1 MTITA
6 ARYANWKAPGQDGQ
20 VLLWPDAGDLLRQTR
35 ENARQLSSVD
45 SVRVQGVPVSQLRR
59 DIRVWLGHADHDR
72 PLIATGHQTEL
83 YHPGVWAKH
92 AAINAIA
99 QACGGSAFHFA
110 VDTDQ
115 PKHLN
120 LRWPGTTL
128 AITDDP
134 AITDADWSGLLAP
147 PTPVHLQELERVYQS
162 AAATWNFQ
170 PMLQPVLDSLRRSCL
185 EEPSLSAAITNAQ
198 HQLDWSL
205 GLRHHAMLVSPM
217 LFSTTYL
224 VFVHHVL
231 SHAGEFAADYNA
243 ALADYRRETGISS
256 QTRPMPDL
264 QATHDAVEVPFWLDD
279 LASGTRKRATVRWGN
294 GAWMLAVH
302 GNEFQLLPD
311 AQGMAAA
318 DQLAGWLRQHQL
330 RLSPRAL
337 TLTMFLRMLVVDQ
350 FIHGIGGGRYD
361 QVTDRVL
368 ASHFKIQPPHFAV
381 ATGTLFFP
389 GAVGQPRVCL
399 PCLVQEGH
407 RLKHGLLGTRKLEI
421 VHQIDA
427 MPRRSIQRSLAF
439 HNMHAA
445 ISAAALDNLA
455 LKEFAARLD
464 NSVLR
469 LREEKVLFDREL
481 FYAMQSV
488 ERLQHLIDQMAGMFA

>member
-1 MTITA
+1 
-6 ARYANWKAPGQDGQ
+6 
-20 VLLWPDAGDLLRQTR
+20 
-35 ENARQLSSVD
+35 
-45 SVRVQGVPVSQLRR
+45 
-59 DIRVWLGHADHDR
+59 
-72 PLIATGHQTEL
+72 
-83 YHPGVWAKH
+83 
-92 AAINAIA
+92 
-99 QACGGSAFHFA
+99 
-110 VDTDQ
+110 
-115 PKHLN
+115 
-120 LRWPGTTL
+120 
-128 AITDDP
+128 
-134 AITDADWSGLLAP
+134 
-147 PTPVHLQELERVYQS
+147 
-162 AAATWNFQ
+162 
-170 PMLQPVLDSLRRSCL
+170 
-185 EEPSLSAAITNAQ
+185 
-198 HQLDWSL
+198 
-205 GLRHHAMLVSPM
+205 
-217 LFSTTYL
+217 
-224 VFVHHVL
+224 
-231 SHAGEFAADYNA
+231 
-243 ALADYRRETGISS
+243 
-256 QTRPMPDL
+256 
-264 QATHDAVEVPFWLDD
+264 
-279 LASGTRKRATVRWGN
+279 
-294 GAWMLAVH
+294 
-302 GNEFQLLPD
+302 
-311 AQGMAAA
+311 
-318 DQLAGWLRQHQL
+318 
-330 RLSPRAL
+330 
-337 TLTMFLRMLVVDQ
+337 MFLRMLVVDQ